1 MQVVSFLRFP
11 RVERAIIKMF
21 EFLQRQKYIKHVIQN
36 CKYIYTSFYCFM
48 IIQKMRASYYTV
60 DSQFSQLRFMN
71 LRRGSKFESG
81 IDIDSIEHYLKFS
94 RCPQCKRCIQI
105 TQSC

>member
-1 MQVVSFLRFP
+1 
-11 RVERAIIKMF
+11 MF
-21 EFLQRQKYIKHVIQN
+21 FKTAML
-36 CKYIYTSFYCFM
+36 CFM

-71 LRRGSKFESG
+71 LRRGSKFEIG
-81 IDIDSIEHYLKFS
+81 IDIDYIEHYFKFS
-94 RCPQCKRCIQI
+94 RGLQCKRCIQI